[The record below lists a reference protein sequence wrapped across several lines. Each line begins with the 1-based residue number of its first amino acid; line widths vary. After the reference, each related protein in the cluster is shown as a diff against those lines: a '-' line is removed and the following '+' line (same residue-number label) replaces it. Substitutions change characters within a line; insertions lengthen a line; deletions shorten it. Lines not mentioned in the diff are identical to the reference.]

1 GYTNRANPEGRC
13 AKRHIYS
20 GRYAKAAPCTEVPES
35 PDRAAYFP
43 LEKYGYFFPG
53 QVFLLPRLPDLAVAK
68 RHDNAK
74 SAAQTPR
81 PLIDG

>member
-1 GYTNRANPEGRC
+1 FDHLASLKVALGGMPGKYMATSD
-13 AKRHIYS
+13 H
-20 GRYAKAAPCTEVPES
+20 
-35 PDRAAYFP
+35 P

>member
-1 GYTNRANPEGRC
+1 M
-13 AKRHIYS
+13 
-20 GRYAKAAPCTEVPES
+20 
-35 PDRAAYFP
+35 
-43 LEKYGYFFPG
+43 EKYGYFFPG
-53 QVFLLPRLPDLAVAK
+53 QVFLLPRLLDLAVAK